1 MFFPMFHVPC
11 ACSFLVAR
19 FTGGNSM
26 EKNALEALDCVLI
39 SGDKVASMHP
49 QAAAALELTI

>member
-1 MFFPMFHVPC
+1 MLRLASAHV
-11 ACSFLVAR
+11 SVRLDDG
-19 FTGGNSM
+19 FTVGDSM